1 MHMRL
6 GKLLTVTLFGESHG
20 AMVGALVE
28 GIPPGVVID
37 QPYIQQCM
45 DMRRPGGH
53 FASKRKESD
62 IVEISTGVYEGIST
76 GQPILLIIRNND
88 ARSSDYSFIPNHP
101 RPGHQDMVMNL
112 RTDGNADLRGGG
124 SSSAR
129 LTAGLVAAAAII
141 SPLLGDI
148 QINAHVGAIGDIE
161 AKPIETCPPEWETE
175 LCKSLRCRDPLAAEA
190 MKERIEK
197 VRSQRNSIGSRI
209 DIHVTNLPIGIGEP
223 WFDGIEPALGR
234 AYFAIPACRG
244 VEFGRG
250 FSAVTMTG
258 LEHNSPWGGSSA
270 NPIQLGERPDG
281 SLAGM
286 TSGSDI
292 HARIALKPPSSIA
305 QEQTTLDLEED
316 GQKQLVVKGRHDP
329 VLGPRG
335 VSVAIAMTKI
345 VLADLL
351 LRKRDAF

>member
-1 MHMRL
+1 MRL

-20 AMVGALVE
+20 AMVGALIE
-28 GIPPGVVID
+28 GIPPGLPID
-37 QPYIQQCM
+37 EDYIQQCM

-62 IVEISTGVYEGIST
+62 MVEVSTGVYEGVST
-76 GQPILLIIRNND
+76 GQPILLVIRNND

-101 RPGHQDMVMNL
+101 RPGHQDMVMNI
-112 RTDGNADLRGGG
+112 RTDGHADLRGGG

-141 SPLLGDI
+141 SPLLGEI
-148 QINAHVGAIGDIE
+148 QIDAHVGAIGDIE
-161 AKPIETCPPEWETE
+161 AKPIEICPSEWEND
-175 LCKSLRCRDPLAAEA
+175 LCKSLRCRDPSAAEL
-190 MKERIEK
+190 MKECIEK
-197 VRSQRNSIGSRI
+197 VRSERNSIGSRI
-209 DIHVTNLPIGIGEP
+209 DLRVTNLPIGIGEP

-250 FSAVTMTG
+250 FSAVSMTG
-258 LEHNSPWGGSSA
+258 IEHNSPWGGSSS
-270 NPIQLGERPDG
+270 NPMQTGERPDG

-316 GQKQLVVKGRHDP
+316 AQKQLVVKGRHDP

-345 VLADLL
+345 VLADLI
-351 LRKRDAF
+351 LRKRDVV

>member
-1 MHMRL
+1 
-6 GKLLTVTLFGESHG
+6 
-20 AMVGALVE
+20 
-28 GIPPGVVID
+28 
-37 QPYIQQCM
+37 
-45 DMRRPGGH
+45 
-53 FASKRKESD
+53 
-62 IVEISTGVYEGIST
+62 
-76 GQPILLIIRNND
+76 
-88 ARSSDYSFIPNHP
+88 
-101 RPGHQDMVMNL
+101 MVMNI
-112 RTDGNADLRGGG
+112 RTDGHADLRGGG

-141 SPLLGDI
+141 SPLLGEI
-148 QINAHVGAIGDIE
+148 QIDAHVGAIGDIE
-161 AKPIETCPPEWETE
+161 AKPIELCPPEWENE
-175 LCKSLRCRDPLAAEA
+175 LCKSLRCRDPSAAES
-190 MKERIEK
+190 MKECIEK
-197 VRSQRNSIGSRI
+197 VRSERNSIGSRI
-209 DIHVTNLPIGIGEP
+209 DLRVTNLPIGIGEP

-234 AYFAIPACRG
+234 AFFAIPACRG

-258 LEHNSPWGGSSA
+258 IEHNSPWGGSSS
-270 NPIQLGERPDG
+270 NPLQIGERPDG

-305 QEQTTLDLEED
+305 QEQTTLDLAED
-316 GQKQLVVKGRHDP
+316 AQKQLVVKGRHDP

-345 VLADLL
+345 VLADLI

>member
-1 MHMRL
+1 MRL

-20 AMVGALVE
+20 AMVGALIE
-28 GIPPGVVID
+28 GIPPGVTID
-37 QPYIQQCM
+37 EEYIQQCM

-53 FASKRKESD
+53 FASKRNESD
-62 IVEISTGVYEGIST
+62 IVEVSTGVYEGVST

-101 RPGHQDMVMNL
+101 RPGHQDMVMNI
-112 RTDGNADLRGGG
+112 RTDGHADLRGGG

-129 LTAGLVAAAAII
+129 LTAGLVAAAAVI

-148 QINAHVGAIGDIE
+148 TINAHVGAIGEIE
-161 AKPIETCPPEWETE
+161 AKPIESCPPEWENE
-175 LCKSLRCRDPLAAEA
+175 LCKSLRCRDPSAAEA
-190 MKERIEK
+190 MKECIER
-197 VRSQRNSIGSRI
+197 VRSERNSIGSRI
-209 DIHVTNLPIGIGEP
+209 DVHVTNLPIGIGEP
-223 WFDGIEPALGR
+223 WFDGIEPALGG

-244 VEFGRG
+244 VEFGKG
-250 FSAVTMTG
+250 FQAVSMTG
-258 LEHNSPWGGSSA
+258 LDHNSPWGGSSA
-270 NPIQLGERPDG
+270 NPMQLGERPDG

-316 GQKQLVVKGRHDP
+316 AQKQLVVKGRHDP

>member
-1 MHMRL
+1 MRL

-62 IVEISTGVYEGIST
+62 IVEISTGVFEGIST

-101 RPGHQDMVMNL
+101 RPGHQDMVMNI

-197 VRSQRNSIGSRI
+197 IRSQRNSIGSRV
-209 DIHVTNLPIGIGEP
+209 DVHVTNLPIGIGEP
-223 WFDGIEPALGR
+223 WFDGIEPALGG

>member
-1 MHMRL
+1 MRL

-20 AMVGALVE
+20 AMVGALIE
-28 GIPPGVVID
+28 GIPPGLVID
-37 QPYIQQCM
+37 EDYIQQCM

-62 IVEISTGVYEGIST
+62 IVEISTGVYDGAST
-76 GQPILLIIRNND
+76 GQPILLIIRNDD

-101 RPGHQDMVMNL
+101 RPGHQDMVMNI
-112 RTDGNADLRGGG
+112 RTDGHAELRGGG

-141 SPLLGDI
+141 SPLLGEI
-148 QINAHVGAIGDIE
+148 QIDAHVGAIGDIE
-161 AKPIETCPPEWETE
+161 AKPIELCPPEWENE
-175 LCKSLRCRDPLAAEA
+175 LCKSLRCRDPSAAES
-190 MKERIEK
+190 MKECIEK
-197 VRSQRNSIGSRI
+197 VRSERNSIGSRI
-209 DIHVTNLPIGIGEP
+209 DLRVTNLPIGIGEP

-234 AYFAIPACRG
+234 AFFAIPACRG

-258 LEHNSPWGGSSA
+258 IDHNSPWGGSSS
-270 NPIQLGERPDG
+270 NPLQIGERPDG

-305 QEQTTLDLEED
+305 QQQTTLDLAED
-316 GQKQLVVKGRHDP
+316 AQKQLDVKGRHDP

-345 VLADLL
+345 VLADLI

>member
-1 MHMRL
+1 MRL
-6 GKLLTVTLFGESHG
+6 GKFLTVTLFGESHG
-20 AMVGALVE
+20 AMVGALIE
-28 GIPPGVVID
+28 GIPPGIVID
-37 QPYIQQCM
+37 EGYIQQCM

-62 IVEISTGVYEGIST
+62 IVEVSTGVYEGTST

-101 RPGHQDMVMNL
+101 RPGHQDMVMNI
-112 RTDGNADLRGGG
+112 RTDGHADLRGGG

-141 SPLLGDI
+141 TPILGDI
-148 QINAHVGAIGDIE
+148 KIDAHVGAIGEIE
-161 AKPIETCPPEWETE
+161 ALPIEACPPEWENE
-175 LCKSLRCRDPLAAEA
+175 LCKSLRCRDPSAAEA
-190 MKERIEK
+190 MKEYIEK
-197 VRSQRNSIGSRI
+197 VRSERNSTGSRI
-209 DIHVTNLPIGIGEP
+209 DLRVSNLPIGIGEP

-234 AYFAIPACRG
+234 AYFAIPASRG

-250 FSAVTMTG
+250 FSAVAMTG
-258 LEHNSPWGGSSA
+258 LEHNSSWGGSSDS
-270 NPIQLGERPDG
+270 PIQLGERPDG

-305 QEQTTLDLEED
+305 QQQTTLDLEENA
-316 GQKQLVVKGRHDP
+316 QKQLIVKGRHDP

-351 LRKRDAF
+351 LRKRDAL

>member
-1 MHMRL
+1 MRL

-20 AMVGALVE
+20 AMVGALIE
-28 GIPPGVVID
+28 GIPPGVAID
-37 QPYIQQCM
+37 EEYIQQCM

-53 FASKRKESD
+53 FASKRNESD
-62 IVEISTGVYEGIST
+62 MVEVSTGVYEGVST

-101 RPGHQDMVMNL
+101 RPGHQDMVMNI
-112 RTDGNADLRGGG
+112 RTDGHADLRGGG

-129 LTAGLVAAAAII
+129 LTAGLVAAAAVI

-148 QINAHVGAIGDIE
+148 TINAHVGAIGEIE
-161 AKPIETCPPEWETE
+161 AKPIESCPPEWENE
-175 LCKSLRCRDPLAAEA
+175 LCKSLRCRDPSAAEA
-190 MKERIEK
+190 MKECIER
-197 VRSQRNSIGSRI
+197 VRSERNSIGSRI
-209 DIHVTNLPIGIGEP
+209 DVHVTNLPIGIGEP

-244 VEFGRG
+244 VEFGKG
-250 FSAVTMTG
+250 FQAVSMTG
-258 LEHNSPWGGSSA
+258 LEHNSAWGGSSA
-270 NPIQLGERPDG
+270 NPMQLGERPDG

-316 GQKQLVVKGRHDP
+316 AQKQLIVKGRHDP

>member
-1 MHMRL
+1 MRL

-20 AMVGALVE
+20 AMVGALIE
-28 GIPPGVVID
+28 GIPPGLPID
-37 QPYIQQCM
+37 EDYIQQSM

-62 IVEISTGVYEGIST
+62 IVEVSTGVYEGVST
-76 GQPILLIIRNND
+76 GQPILLVIRNND

-101 RPGHQDMVMNL
+101 RPGHQDMVMNI
-112 RTDGNADLRGGG
+112 RTDGHADLRGGG

-141 SPLLGDI
+141 SPLLGEI
-148 QINAHVGAIGDIE
+148 QIDAHVGAIGDIE
-161 AKPIETCPPEWETE
+161 AKPIEICPPEWEND
-175 LCKSLRCRDPLAAEA
+175 LCKSLRCRDPSAAEL
-190 MKERIEK
+190 MKECIEK
-197 VRSQRNSIGSRI
+197 VRSERNSIGSRI
-209 DIHVTNLPIGIGEP
+209 DLRVTNLPIGIGEP

-250 FSAVTMTG
+250 FSAVSMTG
-258 LEHNSPWGGSSA
+258 IEHNSPWGGSSS
-270 NPIQLGERPDG
+270 NPMQTGERPDG

-316 GQKQLVVKGRHDP
+316 AQKQLVVKGRHDP

-345 VLADLL
+345 VLADLI
-351 LRKRDAF
+351 LRKRDVV

>member
-1 MHMRL
+1 MRL

-20 AMVGALVE
+20 AMVGALIE
-28 GIPPGVVID
+28 GIPPGLPID
-37 QPYIQQCM
+37 EDYIQQCM

-62 IVEISTGVYEGIST
+62 IVEVSTGVYEGVST
-76 GQPILLIIRNND
+76 GQPILLVIRNND

-101 RPGHQDMVMNL
+101 RPGHQDMVMNI
-112 RTDGNADLRGGG
+112 RTDGYADLRGGG

-141 SPLLGDI
+141 SPLLGEI
-148 QINAHVGAIGDIE
+148 QIDAHVGAIGDIE
-161 AKPIETCPPEWETE
+161 AKPIEICPSEWEND
-175 LCKSLRCRDPLAAEA
+175 LCKSLRCRDPSAAEL
-190 MKERIEK
+190 MKECIEK
-197 VRSQRNSIGSRI
+197 VRSERNSIGSRI
-209 DIHVTNLPIGIGEP
+209 DLRVTNLPIGIGEP

-250 FSAVTMTG
+250 FSAVSMTG
-258 LEHNSPWGGSSA
+258 IEHNSPWGGSSS
-270 NPIQLGERPDG
+270 NPMQTGERPDG

-316 GQKQLVVKGRHDP
+316 AQKQLVVKGRHDP

-345 VLADLL
+345 VLADLI
-351 LRKRDAF
+351 LRKRDVV

>member
-1 MHMRL
+1 MRL

-20 AMVGALVE
+20 AMVGALIE
-28 GIPPGVVID
+28 GIPPGLVID
-37 QPYIQQCM
+37 EEYIQQCM

-62 IVEISTGVYEGIST
+62 IVEISTGVYEGVST

-101 RPGHQDMVMNL
+101 RPGHQDMVMNI
-112 RTDGNADLRGGG
+112 RTDGHADLRGGG

-141 SPLLGDI
+141 NPLLGDI
-148 QINAHVGAIGDIE
+148 QIDAHVGAIGDVE
-161 AKPIETCPPEWETE
+161 AKPIELCPPEWENE
-175 LCKSLRCRDPLAAEA
+175 LCKSLRCRDPSAAES
-190 MKERIEK
+190 MKECIEK
-197 VRSQRNSIGSRI
+197 VRSERNSIGSRI
-209 DIHVTNLPIGIGEP
+209 DLRVTNLPIGIGEP
-223 WFDGIEPALGR
+223 WFDGIEPALGG
-234 AYFAIPACRG
+234 AFFAIPACRG

-258 LEHNSPWGGSSA
+258 IDHNSPWGGSSS
-270 NPIQLGERPDG
+270 NPLQIGERPDG

-305 QEQTTLDLEED
+305 QEQTTLDLAED
-316 GQKQLVVKGRHDP
+316 AQKQLVVKGRHDP

-345 VLADLL
+345 VLADLI

>member
-1 MHMRL
+1 MRL

-20 AMVGALVE
+20 AMVGALIE
-28 GIPPGVVID
+28 GIPPGVAID
-37 QPYIQQCM
+37 EEYIQQCM

-53 FASKRKESD
+53 FASKRNESD
-62 IVEISTGVYEGIST
+62 IVEVSTGVYEGVST

-101 RPGHQDMVMNL
+101 RPGHQDMVMNI
-112 RTDGNADLRGGG
+112 RTDGHADLRGGG

-129 LTAGLVAAAAII
+129 LTAGLVAAAAVI

-148 QINAHVGAIGDIE
+148 KINAHVGAIGEIE
-161 AKPIETCPPEWETE
+161 AKPIESCPPEWENE
-175 LCKSLRCRDPLAAEA
+175 LCKSLRCRDPSAAEA
-190 MKERIEK
+190 MKESIER
-197 VRSQRNSIGSRI
+197 VRSERNSIGSRI
-209 DIHVTNLPIGIGEP
+209 DVHVTNLPIGIGEP

-234 AYFAIPACRG
+234 AYLAIPACRG
-244 VEFGRG
+244 VEFGKG
-250 FSAVTMTG
+250 FQAVSMTG

-270 NPIQLGERPDG
+270 NPMQLGERPDG

-316 GQKQLVVKGRHDP
+316 AQKQLVVKGRHDP

>member
-1 MHMRL
+1 MRL

-20 AMVGALVE
+20 AMVGALIE
-28 GIPPGVVID
+28 GIPPGLPID
-37 QPYIQQCM
+37 EDYIQQCM

-62 IVEISTGVYEGIST
+62 MVEVSTGVYEGVST
-76 GQPILLIIRNND
+76 GQPILLVIRNND

-101 RPGHQDMVMNL
+101 RPGHQDMVMNI
-112 RTDGNADLRGGG
+112 RTDGYADLRGGG

-141 SPLLGDI
+141 SPLLGEI
-148 QINAHVGAIGDIE
+148 QIDAHVGAIGDIE
-161 AKPIETCPPEWETE
+161 AKPIEICPSEWEND
-175 LCKSLRCRDPLAAEA
+175 LCKSLRCRDPSAAEL
-190 MKERIEK
+190 MKECIEK
-197 VRSQRNSIGSRI
+197 VRSERNSIGSRI
-209 DIHVTNLPIGIGEP
+209 DLRVTNLPLGIGEP

-250 FSAVTMTG
+250 FSAVSMTG
-258 LEHNSPWGGSSA
+258 IEHNSPWGGSSS
-270 NPIQLGERPDG
+270 NPMQTGERPDG

-316 GQKQLVVKGRHDP
+316 AQKQLVVKGRHDP

-345 VLADLL
+345 VLADLI
-351 LRKRDAF
+351 LRKRDVV

>member
-1 MHMRL
+1 MRL

-20 AMVGALVE
+20 AMVGALIE
-28 GIPPGVVID
+28 GIPPGLPID
-37 QPYIQQCM
+37 EDYIQQCM

-62 IVEISTGVYEGIST
+62 IVEVSTGVYEGVST
-76 GQPILLIIRNND
+76 GQPILLVIRNND

-101 RPGHQDMVMNL
+101 RPGHQDMVMNI
-112 RTDGNADLRGGG
+112 RTDGHADLRGGG

-141 SPLLGDI
+141 SPLLGEI
-148 QINAHVGAIGDIE
+148 QIDAHVGAIGDIE
-161 AKPIETCPPEWETE
+161 AKPIEICPPEWEND
-175 LCKSLRCRDPLAAEA
+175 LCKSLRCRDPSAVEL
-190 MKERIEK
+190 MKECIEK
-197 VRSQRNSIGSRI
+197 VRSERNSIGSRI
-209 DIHVTNLPIGIGEP
+209 DLRVTNLPIGIGEP

-250 FSAVTMTG
+250 FSAVSMTG
-258 LEHNSPWGGSSA
+258 IEHNSPWGGSSS
-270 NPIQLGERPDG
+270 NPMQTGERPDG

-316 GQKQLVVKGRHDP
+316 AQKQLVVKGRHDP

-345 VLADLL
+345 VLADLI
-351 LRKRDAF
+351 LRKRDVV

>member
-1 MHMRL
+1 MRL

-20 AMVGALVE
+20 AMVGALIE
-28 GIPPGVVID
+28 GIPPGLPID
-37 QPYIQQCM
+37 EDYIQQCM

-62 IVEISTGVYEGIST
+62 MVEVSTGVYEGVST
-76 GQPILLIIRNND
+76 GQPILLVIRNND

-101 RPGHQDMVMNL
+101 RPGHQDMVMNI
-112 RTDGNADLRGGG
+112 RTDGYADLRGGG

-141 SPLLGDI
+141 SPLLGEI
-148 QINAHVGAIGDIE
+148 QIDAHVGAIGDIE
-161 AKPIETCPPEWETE
+161 AKPIEICPPEWEND
-175 LCKSLRCRDPLAAEA
+175 LCKSLRCRDPSAAEL
-190 MKERIEK
+190 MKECIEK
-197 VRSQRNSIGSRI
+197 VRSERNSIGSRI
-209 DIHVTNLPIGIGEP
+209 DLRVTNLPIGIGEP

-250 FSAVTMTG
+250 FSAVSMTG
-258 LEHNSPWGGSSA
+258 IEHNSPWGGSSS
-270 NPIQLGERPDG
+270 NPMQTGERPDG

-316 GQKQLVVKGRHDP
+316 AQKQLVVKGRHDP

-345 VLADLL
+345 VLADLI
-351 LRKRDAF
+351 LRKRDVV

>member
-1 MHMRL
+1 
-6 GKLLTVTLFGESHG
+6 
-20 AMVGALVE
+20 
-28 GIPPGVVID
+28 
-37 QPYIQQCM
+37 
-45 DMRRPGGH
+45 
-53 FASKRKESD
+53 
-62 IVEISTGVYEGIST
+62 
-76 GQPILLIIRNND
+76 
-88 ARSSDYSFIPNHP
+88 
-101 RPGHQDMVMNL
+101 MVMNI
-112 RTDGNADLRGGG
+112 RTDGHADLRGGG

-129 LTAGLVAAAAII
+129 LTAGLVAAAAVI

-148 QINAHVGAIGDIE
+148 KINAHVGAIGEIE
-161 AKPIETCPPEWETE
+161 AKPIESCPPEWENE
-175 LCKSLRCRDPLAAEA
+175 LCKSLRCRDPSAAEA
-190 MKERIEK
+190 MKESIER
-197 VRSQRNSIGSRI
+197 VRSERNSIGSRI
-209 DIHVTNLPIGIGEP
+209 DVHVTNLPIGIGEP

-244 VEFGRG
+244 VEFGKG
-250 FSAVTMTG
+250 FQAVSMTG

-270 NPIQLGERPDG
+270 NPMQLGERPDG

-316 GQKQLVVKGRHDP
+316 AQKQLVVKGRHDP